1 MTETQDL
8 KPIRRSVLFMP
19 GDSMRKISK
28 AAHMD
33 VDCIVMD
40 LEDSVTLEQKDVA
53 RQTVSEALR
62 TLDFGRSERLIRLN
76 PAPAYPLNK
85 GEVDL
90 FKADLEGTID
100 ARPDGY
106 VLPKVETAV
115 QIKKV
120 DHSLTV
126 AEQARS
132 WPEGSVRVLAIVET
146 ALGVMNVKEIAR
158 ASPRVEALMFGAEDL
173 AGDIGAKRT
182 RAGWEVFYARSAVVT
197 AAAAYGVQALDMVL
211 IDLSDLER
219 LEEECVF
226 ARQMG
231 YEGKMAIHPRQVAV
245 INRVFAPS
253 SAEIEQARRLLQAYT
268 EQQAAGSGVFTLE
281 GKMVDMPMVKM
292 AERILAKAKAAG
304 LLKDG
309 GQEDIGV

>member
-28 AAHMD
+28 AAQMD
-33 VDCIVMD
+33 VDSIVMD
-40 LEDSVTLEQKDVA
+40 LEDSVALEQKDEA
-53 RQTVSEALR
+53 RRNVNEALC
-62 TLDFGRSERLIRLN
+62 TLDFGRSERLVRLN
-76 PAPAYPLNK
+76 PAHIHPLKK
-85 GEVDL
+85 GEIDL
-90 FKADLEGTID
+90 LKADLKGTID
-100 ARPDGY
+100 ACPDGY
-106 VLPKVETAV
+106 VLPKVETAE

-120 DHSLTV
+120 DRSLTE
-126 AEQARS
+126 AEQARDWS
-132 WPEGSVRVLAIVET
+132 DGSVRVLAIIET
-146 ALGVMNVKEIAR
+146 ALGIMNVKEIAR

-173 AGDIGAKRT
+173 AGDVGAKRT

-197 AAAAYGVQALDMVL
+197 AAAAYGLQALDMVL
-211 IDLSDLER
+211 IDLSDLQR

-231 YEGKMAIHPRQVAV
+231 YEGKMAIHPRQVEV

-253 SAEIEQARRLLQAYT
+253 SAEIEQAQRLLQAHT
-268 EQQAAGSGVFTLE
+268 EQQAAGSGVFTLD

-304 LLKDG
+304 L
-309 GQEDIGV
+309 